1 MRVVLLLS
9 GGTGTR
15 LGAARPKQYI
25 EVAGKPLFAYALRGL
40 ADSNAVEAIQVVA
53 AEAWQPLINDWLV
66 REGLRNIFRGFSNPG
81 ENRQLSIYNGLLD
94 IEEYAEDDSPVLIH
108 DASRPYL
115 TGRMVQ
121 DYFAAA
127 EGHDGAL
134 PVLPMKD
141 TIYQSRDGKVISGL
155 LPREEL
161 FAGQAP
167 EVYRLGKY
175 IAANKAVLPEKI
187 LSINGAAE
195 PAVLAGMDIAV
206 VPGEEANFKVTTK
219 ADLERF
225 RQQVEG

>member
-1 MRVVLLLS
+1 MRVALFLS

-15 LGAARPKQYI
+15 LGATLPKQYI
-25 EVAGKPLFAYALRGL
+25 EVACKPLFAYALKGM

-53 AEAWQPLINDWLV
+53 AEAWQSLIKDWLEQ
-66 REGLRNIFRGFSNPG
+66 EGLYRLFRGFSRPG

-94 IEEYAEDDSPVLIH
+94 IKEYADDDSLVLIH
-108 DASRPYL
+108 DAARPYL
-115 TGRMVQ
+115 TSKMVR

-141 TIYQSRDGKVISGL
+141 TIYQSRDGKMISGL
-155 LPREEL
+155 LPREQL

-175 IAANKAVLPEKI
+175 IAANKALLPERI

-225 RQQVEG
+225 RQQIEG